1 MTISK
6 TGNVGIGTTSPTSRL
21 SIVAAT
27 AIEDESILRLSGG
40 STGFSS
46 SNDLNQEHSIVADL
60 VAYSVAS
67 GSVQR
72 DAGMIGFKKE
82 GTWNEADNGGTGIKS
97 AITFKTQNGSI
108 SSSSLNE
115 RMRITSSGNV
125 GIGTTT
131 PTTALTIRKVIDSA
145 AYGSGTQMID
155 FKSYFP
161 GYDTETVKASIYAGV
176 SDKGQL
182 NTTAGYLA
190 FMTSDGGTLGERMRI
205 ERSGSVLVGTTSTA
219 GSMGN
224 AGGITTGGIKTYGS
238 SAALA
243 ASTPTTIA
251 TISQAG
257 LYIVHAYIP
266 YYNAGTSDWS
276 NFAIISCTAPSPTG
290 IQVSVLMQA
299 SGSAPITF
307 STSGANIRATVGSAL
322 TLYWD
327 ILKLA

>member
-1 MTISK
+1 
-6 TGNVGIGTTSPTSRL
+6 
-21 SIVAAT
+21 
-27 AIEDESILRLSGG
+27 
-40 STGFSS
+40 
-46 SNDLNQEHSIVADL
+46 
-60 VAYSVAS
+60 
-67 GSVQR
+67 
-72 DAGMIGFKKE
+72 
-82 GTWNEADNGGTGIKS
+82 
-97 AITFKTQNGSI
+97 
-108 SSSSLNE
+108 
-115 RMRITSSGNV
+115 
-125 GIGTTT
+125 
-131 PTTALTIRKVIDSA
+131 
-145 AYGSGTQMID
+145 MID

-266 YYNAGTSDWS
+266 SYNAGTSDWS

-290 IQVSVLMQA
+290 VQVSVLMQA